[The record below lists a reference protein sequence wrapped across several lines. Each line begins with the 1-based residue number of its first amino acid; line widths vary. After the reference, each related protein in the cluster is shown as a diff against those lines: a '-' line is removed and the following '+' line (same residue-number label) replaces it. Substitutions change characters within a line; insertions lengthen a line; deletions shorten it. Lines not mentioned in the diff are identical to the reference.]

1 MKEIWKTISE
11 MKTYEISNFGNVRKK
26 LMNGYRNLKPFKDK
40 DNYFRVCL
48 CENNRRIYRSIH
60 RLVAVE
66 FIPNP
71 ENKPTV
77 NHIDGNKQN
86 NCVSN
91 LEWATIKEQNNHALK
106 NKLRIMKNDGCS
118 KKVAQYNLDMKLFKI
133 YPSENEDKLDFRKDI
148 FQKYVVVKRKSIK
161 IIFGNIVKKPLTT
174 IRDIGVHSSEWK
186 WGTSEKM
193 KI

>member
-1 MKEIWKTISE
+1 MKEIWKTISK

-26 LMNGYRNLKPFKDK
+26 LANGYRNLKKFKDK

-48 CENNRRIYRSIH
+48 CENNKRIYRSVH
-60 RLVAVE
+60 RLVAIE
-66 FIPNP
+66 FIQNP

-91 LEWATIKEQNNHALK
+91 LEWATVKEQNNHALK

-118 KKVAQYNLDMKLFKI
+118 KKVAQYDMNMKLIKI
-133 YPSENEDKLDFRKDI
+133 YPSANEAKRQTGFSQGHISEVCRGEKKQHKNYI
-148 FQKYVVVKRKSIK
+148 WKYC
-161 IIFGNIVKKPLTT
+161 
-174 IRDIGVHSSEWK
+174 
-186 WGTSEKM
+186 
-193 KI
+193 